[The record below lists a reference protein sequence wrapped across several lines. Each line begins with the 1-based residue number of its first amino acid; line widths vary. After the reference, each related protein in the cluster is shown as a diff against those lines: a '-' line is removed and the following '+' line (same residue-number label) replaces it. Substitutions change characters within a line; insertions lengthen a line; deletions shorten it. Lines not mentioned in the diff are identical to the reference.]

1 MKGAEKKEKRVE
13 YDVKVLRSKDFTEK
27 SKLDT
32 NVAFDMEVN
41 DISAIHYPCPRY
53 IEQPRKELVDRL
65 TEADKQL
72 ILQAFV
78 KNKEELEH

>member
-1 MKGAEKKEKRVE
+1 M
-13 YDVKVLRSKDFTEK
+13 
-27 SKLDT
+27 
-32 NVAFDMEVN
+32 DMEVN

-78 KNKEELEH
+78 KIRKSWSTRLLKATR